1 VVAVVTRL
9 AASLARYGGWQEHTV
24 SLPDG
29 PWCDALTGRTVDG
42 GPLRLTDL
50 LAPLPVALLVRA

>member
-1 VVAVVTRL
+1 
-9 AASLARYGGWQEHTV
+9 V

-29 PWCDALTGRTVDG
+29 PWYDALTGRTVDG

-50 LAPLPVALLVRA
+50 LAPLPVALLVRT